1 MAKSAPSFHLRAP
14 SFPSFFISV
23 ALISDLISLSVLP
36 VSYLLPRLLSSPFSS
51 TDTRGESGPVGSHR
65 HVFIPYFDLPIPRFP
80 ARLIPVSPPFPSFPA
95 SISCLPK
102 NSPKNL
108 SVFPKTYLSSLKNG
122 LFTGFPKT
130 CPFPKNLMIFPK
142 TSPDF
147 TFWGVFKGRRGGLEG
162 LLQQFPLCFPSSV

>member
-1 MAKSAPSFHLRAP
+1 MVTLCLRATPSILKKGKVIYPLPP
-14 SFPSFFISV
+14 SFPSFRNRLFRPSA
-23 ALISDLISLSVLP
+23 ALFFTS
-36 VSYLLPRLLSSPFSS
+36 
-51 TDTRGESGPVGSHR
+51 DTRGESGPVGSHR